1 MQWGRIG
8 PVVVLAVVVTGGLA
22 GCDAEGRIQ
31 SIGPGTSV
39 SSCIDYV
46 PMTAAERRES
56 ADLVVEGQVT
66 KTDRTVEIGGVYD
79 VYDAEV
85 TTTSKGDAPGTT
97 IEVVSTSDQCTTSG
111 EPVEYLDG
119 DVLEPGGTFRL
130 YLTKADPE
138 DDDSVWRL
146 VVPGAAEP
154 LTTG

>member
-1 MQWGRIG
+1 MQWGRIV
-8 PVVVLAVVVTGGLA
+8 PVAAVALMASGALA
-22 GCDAEGRIQ
+22 GCGADGTVQ
-31 SIGPGTSV
+31 SIDTGTSV

-56 ADLVVEGQVT
+56 ADLVVDGQVT

>member
-1 MQWGRIG
+1 MQWGRIV
-8 PVVVLAVVVTGGLA
+8 PVVVLAVVVAGGLA
-22 GCDAEGRIQ
+22 GCDAEGRIR